1 MELGVD
7 REINVVVEKLS
18 RLRELRAVVSTN
30 NTSCLRA
37 WGLCE
42 HSRTSRRM
50 PTPFLSIGVWNFSF
64 FFSSRRRRALRQERA
79 VKSSA
84 NNASNCQSINC
95 FVFLFSFFF
104 PPLFFFLPRV
114 VDVNASWKKLKK
126 RKEKK
131 RKKGDQDSR
140 ETGGRMV

>member
-1 MELGVD
+1 MD

-50 PTPFLSIGVWNFSF
+50 PTPFLSIGVWNFFF

-84 NNASNCQSINC
+84 NNASSCQSINC

-104 PPLFFFLPRV
+104 PPFFFFFFYHSFFFFSSRFVFFPVACRNSGNV
-114 VDVNASWKKLKK
+114 VVV
-126 RKEKK
+126 R
-131 RKKGDQDSR
+131 
-140 ETGGRMV
+140 GGAD

>member
-1 MELGVD
+1 MD

-37 WGLCE
+37 WRLCE

-50 PTPFLSIGVWNFSF
+50 PTPFLSIGVWNFFF

-84 NNASNCQSINC
+84 NNASSCQSINC
-95 FVFLFSFFF
+95 FVFLFFFFFSPFFSSFSITRSFFSFLVSFSF
-104 PPLFFFLPRV
+104 PWRV
-114 VDVNASWKKLKK
+114 GIVVMWWW
-126 RKEKK
+126 
-131 RKKGDQDSR
+131 
-140 ETGGRMV
+140 

>member
-1 MELGVD
+1 MD

-84 NNASNCQSINC
+84 NNASSCQSINC
-95 FVFLFSFFF
+95 FVFLFFFFFSPFFSSFSITRSFFSLLVSFSF
-104 PPLFFFLPRV
+104 PWRV
-114 VDVNASWKKLKK
+114 GIVVMWWW
-126 RKEKK
+126 
-131 RKKGDQDSR
+131 
-140 ETGGRMV
+140 

>member
-1 MELGVD
+1 MD

-50 PTPFLSIGVWNFSF
+50 PTPFLSIGVWNFFF

-104 PPLFFFLPRV
+104 PPLFFFFFYHSFFFFSSRFVFFPVACRNSGNV
-114 VDVNASWKKLKK
+114 VVV
-126 RKEKK
+126 R
-131 RKKGDQDSR
+131 
-140 ETGGRMV
+140 GGAD

>member
-1 MELGVD
+1 MD

-50 PTPFLSIGVWNFSF
+50 PTPFLSIGVWNFFF

-84 NNASNCQSINC
+84 NNASSCQSINC

-104 PPLFFFLPRV
+104 SPLFFFFFYHSFFFFSLLVSFSFPWRV
-114 VDVNASWKKLKK
+114 GIVVMWWW
-126 RKEKK
+126 
-131 RKKGDQDSR
+131 
-140 ETGGRMV
+140 

>member
-1 MELGVD
+1 MD

-50 PTPFLSIGVWNFSF
+50 PTPFLSIGVWNFF
-64 FFSSRRRRALRQERA
+64 FFFLFFSSPLPVSSRRRRALRRERA

-84 NNASNCQSINC
+84 NNASSCQSINC
-95 FVFLFSFFF
+95 FVFLFFFT
-104 PPLFFFLPRV
+104 LFFLLFLSFVLFLFSPLLVSFSFPWRV
-114 VDVNASWKKLKK
+114 GIVVMRWW
-126 RKEKK
+126 
-131 RKKGDQDSR
+131 
-140 ETGGRMV
+140 

>member
-1 MELGVD
+1 MD

-50 PTPFLSIGVWNFSF
+50 PTPFLSIGVWNFFF

-84 NNASNCQSINC
+84 NNASSCQSINC

-104 PPLFFFLPRV
+104 SPLFFLLFLSLVLFFLFSFRF
-114 VDVNASWKKLKK
+114 L
-126 RKEKK
+126 
-131 RKKGDQDSR
+131 SR
-140 ETGGRMV
+140 GV

>member
-1 MELGVD
+1 MD

-84 NNASNCQSINC
+84 NNASSCQSINC

-104 PPLFFFLPRV
+104 SPLFFFFFYHSFFFFSSRFVFFPVACRNSGNV
-114 VDVNASWKKLKK
+114 VVV
-126 RKEKK
+126 R
-131 RKKGDQDSR
+131 
-140 ETGGRMV
+140 GGAD